1 MTGFVVQGH
10 ILEFRRVLASYAADF
25 YPAVKAALHHES
37 VESEEDCEGLGCHLG
52 MGLRCS
58 VSFTVE
64 QWFSNRGSGPTR
76 NLRLILNKT

>member
-37 VESEEDCEGLGCHLG
+37 VESE
-52 MGLRCS
+52 
-58 VSFTVE
+58 
-64 QWFSNRGSGPTR
+64 
-76 NLRLILNKT
+76 